1 MREPLKPDQ
10 AVSVGS
16 ALHRD
21 SGRLM
26 NALMVAQRDGYLR
39 KAIRFKK
46 QPERERHSRG

>member
-10 AVSVGS
+10 ADGVGS

-26 NALMVAQRDGYLR
+26 NALKEMIPQEGDT
-39 KAIRFKK
+39 F
-46 QPERERHSRG
+46 